1 MCGRLFNTELSGLLL
16 NSGTATVVAFARTLA
31 RKVLPEVSALVV
43 HSFSSSCQAIQDLRQ
58 RRLPTLEAPSAVST
72 RQTPAVCIMNSW
84 GVPEIDTP
92 LVVRLLRQHRTRWK
106 QWSAG
111 KTPVIMLGHILVTD
125 AL

>member
-1 MCGRLFNTELSGLLL
+1 MCGRLFNTELFGLLL
-16 NSGTATVVAFARTLA
+16 NSGTATVIAFARTLA
-31 RKVLPEVSALVV
+31 RKVLREVSALVV
-43 HSFSSSCQAIQDLRQ
+43 HSFSNCQAIQDLRQ

-72 RQTPAVCIMNSW
+72 RQTLAVCIKNSW